1 MPAKQIKKDTA
12 TGLNLPARSKELIKL
27 VTTVTTDLQQD
38 RSADRLTG
46 DVFQLSKQSGS
57 SAQRIL
63 IFGHETFQLC
73 FCSCVILVLSLLSG
87 PAARRAGT
95 FWTLTTD
102 ETVGHV
108 PGSLRQPQNPFHH
121 VPHPHR
127 HPGDRFC
134 SDRSAGC
141 FLKVHMFTQRSQIT
155 KF

>member
-73 FCSCVILVLSLLSG
+73 FCSCVISVLSG
-87 PAARRAGT
+87 PAAAGPAGRAGT

-102 ETVGHV
+102 ETVGHR
-108 PGSLRQPQNPFHH
+108 PGHIYSSLRILFIMSHTLIVTLVIASVLTAQLAA
-121 VPHPHR
+121 
-127 HPGDRFC
+127 
-134 SDRSAGC
+134 SSRS
-141 FLKVHMFTQRSQIT
+141 VHLTFTNH
-155 KF
+155 